1 MFWLK
6 AAYAAEA
13 AHGGGT
19 EEHGAQILLNL
30 PGPFDIT
37 SEVTTTWG
45 IMLLLGILSYL
56 ATRNMTRIPTG
67 IQNIMEYAVEGVVK
81 LLAGI
86 MGEEKARKYLPLL
99 GTLFLFILISNY
111 SGILPGAGHT
121 PGLKAPTSNW
131 SVTLGL
137 AIVVFFSTQFYGIK
151 EKGLGYFKHFV
162 QPLPFMLPLNI
173 IEQITRPLSL
183 SLRLYGNVFGEEM
196 VVASLFALVPLF
208 VPLPMMLLGLLFGF
222 IQAFVFTLL
231 SAIYIAE
238 ATEHH
243 H

>member
-13 AHGGGT
+13 AHSGGA
-19 EEHGAQILLNL
+19 EEHGAQVLFQL
-30 PGPFDIT
+30 PGPFDIS
-37 SEVTTTWG
+37 SEVTTMWG
-45 IMLLLGILSYL
+45 IMLMLAILSYL
-56 ATRNMTRIPTG
+56 ATRNMTRIPSG
-67 IQNIMEYAVEGVVK
+67 VQNVMEYAVEGVIK
-81 LLAGI
+81 LLSGI
-86 MGEEKARKYLPLL
+86 MGEKKARKYLPLL

-111 SGILPGAGHT
+111 SGVLPGAGHIS
-121 PGLKAPTSNW
+121 GLKAPTSNW

-137 AIVVFFSTQFYGIK
+137 AIVVFFSTQYFGLK
-151 EKGLGYFKHFV
+151 ENGLSYFKHFV
-162 QPLPFMLPLNI
+162 QPLPFMLPLNL

-196 VVASLFALVPLF
+196 VVASLFAMVPLF
-208 VPLPMMLLGLLFGF
+208 VPLPMMFLGLLFGF

-238 ATEHH
+238 ATEHQH
-243 H
+243 

>member
-13 AHGGGT
+13 GGAG
-19 EEHGAQILLNL
+19 EHGPQILFNIFGL
-30 PGPFDIT
+30 DVT
-37 SEVTTTWG
+37 SETTTMWG
-45 IMLLLGILSYL
+45 IMLLLAILSYL
-56 ATRNMTRIPTG
+56 ATRNMKRIPAG
-67 IQNIMEYAVEGVVK
+67 LQNIMEFAVEGIIK
-81 LLAGI
+81 LLSGI
-86 MGEEKARKYLPLL
+86 MGEERAKKYLPLL
-99 GTLFLFILISNY
+99 GSLFIFILISNY

-137 AIVVFFSTQFYGIK
+137 ATVVFLATQYYGVK
-151 EKGLGYFKHFV
+151 ERGLKYFKHFV
-162 QPLPFMLPLNI
+162 EPLPFMLPLNI
-173 IEQITRPLSL
+173 IEQFVRPLSL

-196 VVASLFALVPLF
+196 VVAGLFALVPLI

-231 SAIYIAE
+231 AAIYISE

>member
-13 AHGGGT
+13 GGGAA
-19 EEHGAQILLNL
+19 EHGPQIVVHL
-30 PGPFDIT
+30 PYPFSIT
-37 SEVTTTWG
+37 SETTTMWG
-45 IMLLLGILSYL
+45 IMLLLAVLSYL
-56 ATRNMTRIPTG
+56 ATRNMKRIPSG
-67 IQNIMEYAVEGVVK
+67 IQNLMEYAVEGIIK
-81 LLAGI
+81 LLSGI
-86 MGEEKARKYLPLL
+86 MGEKKAKKYLPLL
-99 GTLFLFILISNY
+99 GTLFIFILISNY
-111 SGILPGAGHT
+111 SGVLPGAGHT

-137 AIVVFFSTQFYGIK
+137 AIVVFFSTQFFGVK
-151 EKGLGYFKHFV
+151 ERGLSYFKHFL

-173 IEQITRPLSL
+173 IEQFVRPLSL

-196 VVASLFALVPLF
+196 VVAGLFALVPLI

-238 ATEHH
+238 ATDTHH
-243 H
+243 